1 MVFSQLDNLNI
12 DQTFSAVYEEDMD
25 DVHSYWK
32 EYFKV
37 FHIVPKKVCNFYL
50 LLSKVDVLVGG
61 IFDLFCEGLT
71 SVIIS
76 SNKPMSIVLPKVL
89 TSLVL
94 GCFPGLLE
102 GKLIVN

>member
-1 MVFSQLDNLNI
+1 MVLSQLDNVNI
-12 DQTFSAVYEEDMD
+12 DQTFSALYEEDMD

-76 SNKPMSIVLPKVL
+76 SNKPMSILLPKVL
-89 TSLVL
+89 YPSLL
-94 GCFPGLLE
+94 SR
-102 GKLIVN
+102 IT